1 MIRDQKNK
9 KLAVIGAGNAGCIS
23 ALHFKGSLPDLEIDL
38 YHDSEHHPIE
48 RVGQGTTIPVAKL
61 LSHSLGCDRYNN
73 KIGASIKTGIFYS
86 GGWGKKNRD
95 FFHSFYTMDQVSIH
109 YTPKKLSDAVLSSGL
124 FNIKEQEIIDPEK
137 EIDADF
143 IIDCRGRKA
152 RDKDNLD
159 TIVNP
164 INSVLLASLPKKE
177 MIWTEAQA
185 TPNGW
190 TFIVPVEDKLS
201 LGYLYNADL
210 TSKEEATKD
219 FQERFKVEEIEH
231 SMKFDN
237 YCSFNPFVGERI
249 LLNGNQCAFI
259 EPLEATATGLYLWIA
274 RVGYDRFINKVDIP
288 QCLHLLHKEVNSIAN
303 FVLWHYKTGSKFDS
317 PFWSYVDTLDFTPI
331 KKPVGE
337 ETYGQWAFKSFDV
350 WEENT

>member
-1 MIRDQKNK
+1 MK
-9 KLAVIGAGNAGCIS
+9 KLAVIGAGNAGCVT
-23 ALHFKGSLPDLEIDL
+23 ALHWRLHQPDLEIDL
-38 YHDSEHHPIE
+38 YHDAEHHPIE
-48 RVGQGTTIPVAKL
+48 RVGQGTIIPVAQL
-61 LSHSLGCDRYNN
+61 LSYSLGCNWYDN
-73 KIGASIKTGIFYS
+73 KLGATLKTGILYKNWGRKKNQFFHDFYS
-86 GGWGKKNRD
+86 
-95 FFHSFYTMDQVSIH
+95 MDQVSIH
-109 YTPKKLSDAVLSSGL
+109 YTPKKLSDAVLSSGW
-124 FNIKEQEIIDPEK
+124 FDVKEEEITDPEN

-143 IIDCRGRKA
+143 IIDCRGKKA
-152 RDKDNLD
+152 RDKNNLM

-190 TFIVPVEDKLS
+190 TFTVPVEDKLS

-219 FQERFKVEEIEH
+219 FIERFGVEEIEH

-237 YCSFNPFVGERI
+237 YCSSNPFIGERT

-274 RVGYDRFINKVDIP
+274 RVGYDHLINKVDIP
-288 QCLHLLHKEVNSIAN
+288 QCLHLLNKEVGSIAN
-303 FVLWHYKTGSKFDS
+303 FVLWHYKTRSKFDS
-317 PFWSYVDTLDFTPI
+317 PFWNHVKELPFTPI
-331 KKPVGE
+331 KKPAIN
-337 ETYGQWAFKSFDV
+337 ETYGQWGRPSFDV
-350 WEENT
+350 WENNT

>member
-1 MIRDQKNK
+1 MIQWQDK
-9 KLAVIGAGNAGCIS
+9 KLAVIGAGNAGCIT
-23 ALHFKGSLPDLEIDL
+23 ALHFRRYLPELEIDL
-38 YHDSEHHPIE
+38 YHDSIHHPIE
-48 RVGQGTTIPVAKL
+48 LVGQGTVVSVTDLI
-61 LSHSLGCDRYNN
+61 SESLGFTWYENN
-73 KIGASIKTGIFYS
+73 IEATLKTGILYKKWGTKKEEFFHDFYS
-86 GGWGKKNRD
+86 
-95 FFHSFYTMDQVSIH
+95 MDKVSIH

-124 FNIKEQEIIDPEK
+124 FNVIEQEINNPEK

-152 RDKDNLD
+152 RDKENLD
-159 TIVNP
+159 TIINP

-177 MIWTEAQA
+177 IIWTEAEA

-190 TFIVPVEDKLS
+190 TFVVPIKDKLS
-201 LGYLYNADL
+201 LGYLYNGDL

-219 FQERFKVEEIEH
+219 FQERFGVEEIEH

-237 YCSFNPFVGERI
+237 YCSFNPFVGERT

-274 RVGYDRFINKVDIP
+274 RVGFDHFINKVDIP

-317 PFWSYVDTLDFTPI
+317 PFWNYIKTLPFTPI
-331 KKPVGE
+331 EKPVGD
-337 ETYGQWAFKSFDV
+337 ETYGQWAKPSFDI
-350 WEENT
+350 WANNT